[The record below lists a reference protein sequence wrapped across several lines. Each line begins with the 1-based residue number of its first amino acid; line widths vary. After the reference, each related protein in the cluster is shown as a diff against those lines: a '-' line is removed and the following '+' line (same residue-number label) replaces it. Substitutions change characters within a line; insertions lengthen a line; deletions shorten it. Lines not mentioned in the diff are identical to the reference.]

1 MLIKVIREAMV
12 KNMKTDGEIEDKKI
26 EVVSVLQ
33 INGCSRTAFDTN
45 ERRRTGTDSD
55 GMPVYEVVTLKGTT
69 SVYTGAGVAYDFKLS
84 DSEHLT
90 FVAKFDGSNGVIATV
105 KIKLDGSVTVS

>member
-1 MLIKVIREAMV
+1 
-12 KNMKTDGEIEDKKI
+12 
-26 EVVSVLQ
+26 
-33 INGCSRTAFDTN
+33 
-45 ERRRTGTDSD
+45 
-55 GMPVYEVVTLKGTT
+55 MPVYEVVTLKGTT

-90 FVAKFDGSNGVIATV
+90 FVGKFDGSTGVIATV

>member
-1 MLIKVIREAMV
+1 MLIKVLREAMV

-26 EVVSVLQ
+26 EAVSVLQ

-45 ERRRTGTDSD
+45 ERRRTGTDPD
-55 GMPVYEVVTLKGTT
+55 GMPIYEVVTLKGTT

-90 FVAKFDGSNGVIATV
+90 FVGKFDGSTGVIATV

>member
-33 INGCSRTAFDTN
+33 ITGCSRTAFDAN

-69 SVYTGAGVAYDFKLS
+69 SVYSGAGVAYDFKLS

-90 FVAKFDGSNGVIATV
+90 FVAKFDGSTGIIATV
-105 KIKLDGSVTVS
+105 KIKLDGSVTVR

>member
-1 MLIKVIREAMV
+1 MLIKVIREAIV
-12 KNMKTDGEIEDKKI
+12 KNMKTDGKIEDKKI

-90 FVAKFDGSNGVIATV
+90 FVAKFDGSTGVIATV

>member
-1 MLIKVIREAMV
+1 MLIKVIREAKV
-12 KNMKTDGEIEDKKI
+12 KDMHTDGTIEDKKV

-33 INGCSRTAFDTN
+33 INGCSRGSFDTH

-55 GMPVYEVVTLKGTT
+55 GMPIYEVVTLKGLT
-69 SVYTGAGVAYDFKLS
+69 SIYSGAGVAYDFKIS

-90 FVAKFDGSNGVIATV
+90 LVSKFDGSTGVIATV
-105 KIKLDGSVTVS
+105 KVKLDGSVTIS

>member
-45 ERRRTGTDSD
+45 KRRRTGTDSD

-90 FVAKFDGSNGVIATV
+90 FVAKFDGSTGVIATV

>member
-1 MLIKVIREAMV
+1 MLIKVIREAMA

-26 EVVSVLQ
+26 EMVSVLQ

-84 DSEHLT
+84 DSEHLS
-90 FVAKFDGSNGVIATV
+90 FVGKFDGSTGVIATV